1 MSYTDAIR
9 QVAAW
14 LENETLGV
22 NALLPSVPMA
32 DDDEALPSVRI
43 FAATEQ
49 DWVARSMID
58 RAKLEDG
65 PAVLVSAFPT
75 AEATIYAGG
84 KPASGQLT
92 IAVRYA
98 ARKTASS
105 ILQRQ
110 GWQTMRACMR
120 SLVKQATQQGV
131 VREHDVRIGP
141 LEGLTHITALEDL
154 GDDLLIDILT
164 VTLTVDD
171 AWACGGT
178 PT

>member
-1 MSYTDAIR
+1 MSYTDTIR

-14 LENETLGV
+14 LEDDTLGV
-22 NALLPSVPMA
+22 NALLPTVPK
-32 DDDEALPSVRI
+32 DVGDEALPLVRI
-43 FAATEQ
+43 FAATEY

-65 PAVLVSAFPT
+65 PVLLVSAFPT

-84 KPASGQLT
+84 KPAPGQLA

-105 ILQRQ
+105 VLQRQ
-110 GWQTMRACMR
+110 GWQTMRAAMR
-120 SLVKQATQQGV
+120 SLVKQATQQNII
-131 VREHDVRIGP
+131 RENGVRIGP
-141 LEGLTHITALEDL
+141 LDGLTHIAALEES
-154 GDDLLIDILT
+154 GDDILIDILT